1 MICSRYVL
9 ALGLLTLAT
18 PAVHAQPLPCA
29 LQAFFESVCPE
40 GSTSVAPVPAAPPAL
55 LPPLFPKE
63 TLARD
68 IPPLMVTLLDAPT
81 PENARAFQAWHR
93 RRLARIQEV
102 NRLLQS
108 LEPVPQKEVPDAQ
121 LPR

>member
-1 MICSRYVL
+1 MLILLLLVAVL
-9 ALGLLTLAT
+9 ALPHAS
-18 PAVHAQPLPCA
+18 PAQPLPCT

-40 GSTSVAPVPAAPPAL
+40 IEILPQAAPTPAAPPGP

-63 TLARD
+63 TLAHD

-81 PENARAFQAWHR
+81 PENARAFKAWHL

-108 LEPVPQKEVPDAQ
+108 LEPVSQKEVGNAQ

>member
-1 MICSRYVL
+1 MLVL
-9 ALGLLTLAT
+9 LLLVSFLLLPDASQ
-18 PAVHAQPLPCA
+18 AQPLPCA

-40 GSTSVAPVPAAPPAL
+40 GATSVAPVPAAPLAP

-63 TLARD
+63 TLAHD
-68 IPPLMVTLLDAPT
+68 IPPLMVSLLDAPT
-81 PENARAFQAWHR
+81 VENARAFKAWHL

-108 LEPVPQKEVPDAQ
+108 LEPVPQKEVLDAQ